1 MFWSFII
8 NIQSM
13 TAWTLCFSTVSQNGI
28 HFVDFINFAF
38 AAYLFKLCI
47 CMKMKPVC
55 LLADNCRCKIAFNQK
70 SIRLQQIGSIKCISS
85 NCIRWTIFSIIFNSL
100 WTFWIQCPR
109 PKMMSRLD
117 TYIWRDLHTIF
128 IERQT
133 QKSQHKESQH
143 RTNKTFRK

>member
-1 MFWSFII
+1 M
-8 NIQSM
+8 
-13 TAWTLCFSTVSQNGI
+13 
-28 HFVDFINFAF
+28 
-38 AAYLFKLCI
+38 YLYEI
-47 CMKMKPVC
+47 KPVC

-117 TYIWRDLHTIF
+117 TYIWRNLHTIF
-128 IERQT
+128 IERQHTKEPT
-133 QKSQHKESQH
+133 QRKHTEQIKHFANSQYKVE
-143 RTNKTFRK
+143 RVPLLFAKTIRMQKIIWPFHCNCFEYIL